1 MSEEKPLRVM
11 WLLNHTTARKF
22 EISML
27 KKIGVNQIF
36 TPKSFPQD
44 QSFRTASIDY
54 SEDASLEI
62 PKDDLA
68 ILNATDWYDGV
79 PEATWELANK
89 YFDVIFFLPMNREA
103 LDSLSKHFR
112 GIAIWRIYGRD
123 KSASYDLVLNDYI
136 ARNGYGGVCI
146 RRMGRRFH
154 FGEAYSHIADTEPP
168 YLRDRRIFLPLGLA
182 NAEIKD
188 KWEGKER

>member
-1 MSEEKPLRVM
+1 MNIKSERAVMSEEKPLRVM

-112 GIAIWRIYGRD
+112 GLPFG
-123 KSASYDLVLNDYI
+123 
-136 ARNGYGGVCI
+136 GYMVVTRALLMI
-146 RRMGRRFH
+146 
-154 FGEAYSHIADTEPP
+154 
-168 YLRDRRIFLPLGLA
+168 
-182 NAEIKD
+182 
-188 KWEGKER
+188 